1 MVRGN
6 GWDVLKLA
14 TLLGDGVEW
23 RTCPVL
29 SNEREVN
36 MHQSTSASS
45 ARSRFHTAM
54 GGLHLGN
61 AWKGASVATL
71 SAIAL
76 VACGGTPVADSSD
89 SVADEIEVLEFG
101 VGPYFPTPNETRE
114 QFEPLFEEIAAAA
127 GVEAKVVVTEDWIGI
142 SEALRS
148 GTLDVAWLGPWGYVL
163 AEHNEPSLEAIATVK
178 YNEEPIYY
186 SILMAKADAPFDSLD
201 EAIEVSAASD
211 ELLSLSLADVGSTS
225 GWLIPS
231 AEFLERE
238 VDPEAAFDYS
248 EGASHAAQAIAV
260 LSDQVDIASDFDR
273 NLDVLDSTGRIE
285 REELKIVWQSDP
297 LPNDP
302 IVVRGGLPDE
312 IKEALQDALVSMTP
326 EEAETLLPENY
337 TGFVSSD
344 GSNYQPIRDAG
355 SSLGKLQ

>member
-1 MVRGN
+1 MAWSGGPALYFLNRP
-6 GWDVLKLA
+6 K
-14 TLLGDGVEW
+14 
-23 RTCPVL
+23 
-29 SNEREVN
+29 VN
-36 MHQSTSASS
+36 MLKSTVASRSSSEQSFAEQSLM
-45 ARSRFHTAM
+45 SRLQTGF
-54 GGLHLGN
+54 N
-61 AWKGASVATL
+61 WKGASVAAL

-76 VACGGTPVADSSD
+76 AACGGAPSTTTSADTSGD
-89 SVADEIEVLEFG
+89 AADDIEVLEFG
-101 VGPYFPTPNETRE
+101 VGPYFPTPNETRD
-114 QFEPLFEEIAAAA
+114 QFEPLFEAIAAEA
-127 GVEAKVVVTEDWIGI
+127 GLEAKVVVTEDWIGI

-186 SILMAKADAPFDSLD
+186 SILMAKADAPFDTLD
-201 EAIEVSAASD
+201 EAIELSAASD

-312 IKEALQDALVSMTP
+312 IKAALQEALVSMTP

-355 SSLGKLQ
+355 AGLGKLQ

>member
-1 MVRGN
+1 MQ
-6 GWDVLKLA
+6 
-14 TLLGDGVEW
+14 LG
-23 RTCPVL
+23 
-29 SNEREVN
+29 
-36 MHQSTSASS
+36 
-45 ARSRFHTAM
+45 RS
-54 GGLHLGN
+54 
-61 AWKGASVATL
+61 WKGAGIAAI

-76 VACGGTPVADSSD
+76 AACGGTSTTTSTDTSGDA
-89 SVADEIEVLEFG
+89 ANAIEVLEFG

-114 QFEPLFEEIAAAA
+114 QFEPLFEAIAAEA

-148 GTLDVAWLGPWGYVL
+148 GTLDVAWLGPWGFVL

-186 SILMAKADAPFDSLD
+186 SILMAKADAPFDSLA
-201 EAIEVSAASD
+201 EAIELSAASD

-231 AEFLERE
+231 AEFLELE
-238 VDPEAAFDYS
+238 VDPETAFDYS

-260 LSDQVDIASDFDR
+260 LSEQVDIASDFDR

-302 IVVRGGLPDE
+302 IVVRGGLPEE
-312 IKEALQDALVSMTP
+312 IKTALQDALISITP
-326 EEAETLLPENY
+326 EDAETLLPENY
-337 TGFVSSD
+337 TGFISSD